1 MYTDQQEESCLAY
14 AETETNNYM
23 YLFYLKYIPKVVQ
36 GPLKGNERRNRK

>member
-14 AETETNNYM
+14 AETETNS